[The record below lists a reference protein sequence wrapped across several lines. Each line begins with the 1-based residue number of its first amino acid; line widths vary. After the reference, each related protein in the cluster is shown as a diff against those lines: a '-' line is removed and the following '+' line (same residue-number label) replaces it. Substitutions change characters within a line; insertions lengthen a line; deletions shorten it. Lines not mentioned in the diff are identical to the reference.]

1 MLMLHVN
8 FWSSGGVVIAETAR
22 PTGKA
27 SFKTV
32 MLVHKIPDTSH

>member
-8 FWSSGGVVIAETAR
+8 FWSSGGAVIAETAR
-22 PTGKA
+22 LTGKA

-32 MLVHKIPDTSH
+32 TLLHKTPDESH